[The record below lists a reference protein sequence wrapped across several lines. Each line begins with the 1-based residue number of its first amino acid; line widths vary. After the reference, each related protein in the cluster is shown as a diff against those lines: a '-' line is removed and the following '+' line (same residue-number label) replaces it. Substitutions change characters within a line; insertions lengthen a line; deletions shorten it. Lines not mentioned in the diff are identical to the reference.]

1 VWWGNMTDGSNLEE
15 QGVDSR
21 IILKWILKT
30 GQIDLFFFFV
40 LVSKKGL
47 CCM

>member
-1 VWWGNMTDGSNLEE
+1 MRDGSNLEE

-30 GQIDLFFFFV
+30 GVIYLDLSGSSTGTSV
-40 LVSKKGL
+40 GL
-47 CCM
+47 F